1 MQIYLDSA
9 DHREIERWTREGVI
23 DGVTTN
29 PSILFKE
36 GVFDLEDGARALA
49 HLLGDRPLSVEVT
62 SDDPKQM
69 VAQGRAIAR
78 LAPNIVVKIPV
89 TNARGES
96 CLSVIHSLSKEGIPV
111 NTTAILS
118 FNQAILAAKAGA
130 AYVSIFAGR
139 IADEGNDPAIVIR
152 NVRSWLEEWEYT
164 AKIIVGSIRAVMD
177 IQAAALAG
185 AHIITIPPQF
195 LPKMAD
201 HKYTRETVSQFNN
214 DAARALEQM
223 SEARTSAAS
232 ASGRGKR

>member
-9 DHREIERWTREGVI
+9 DHHEIEKWTREGIV

-29 PSILFKE
+29 PSILFKD
-36 GVFDLEDGARALA
+36 GIFHLEEGARVLA
-49 HLLGDRPLSVEVT
+49 GLLGDRPLSVEVT
-62 SDDPKQM
+62 SDDPPKM
-69 VAQGRAIAR
+69 LAQGRALAR
-78 LAPNIVVKIPV
+78 LARNVVVKIPV

-96 CLSVIHSLSKEGIPV
+96 CLGVIHSLSKEGIAV

-139 IADEGNDPAIVIR
+139 IADEGNDPSIVIR
-152 NVRSWLEEWEYT
+152 NVRQWLEDWGYT

-195 LPKMAD
+195 LPKMVD
-201 HKYTRETVSQFNN
+201 HKYTRETVSQFNH
-214 DAARALEQM
+214 DAERAMQQM
-223 SEARTSAAS
+223 SEARAV
-232 ASGRGKR
+232 ASGSSQR

>member
-9 DHREIERWTREGVI
+9 EHKEIEKWTREGIV

-29 PSILFKE
+29 PSILFKD
-36 GVFDLEDGARALA
+36 GVFDLEEGARALA
-49 HLLGDRPLSVEVT
+49 RLLGDRPLSVEVT
-62 SDDPKQM
+62 SDDPAQM
-69 VAQGRAIAR
+69 ISQGRSLAR

-96 CLSVIHSLSKEGIPV
+96 CLGVIHSLSKEGVAV

-139 IADEGNDPAIVIR
+139 IADEGNDPAVVIR
-152 NVRSWLEEWEYT
+152 NVRRWLDDWEYT
-164 AKIIVGSIRAVMD
+164 PKIIVGSIRAVID

-195 LPKMAD
+195 LSKMVD
-201 HKYTRETVSQFNN
+201 HKYTRETVAQFNR
-214 DAARALEQM
+214 DADRAMQQM
-223 SEARTSAAS
+223 SEARLAA
-232 ASGRGKR
+232 APAGKK

>member
-9 DHREIERWTREGVI
+9 DHGEIEKWTREGIV

-29 PSILFKE
+29 PSILFKD
-36 GVFDLEDGARALA
+36 GVFDLEDGARSLA
-49 HLLGDRPLSVEVT
+49 ALLGDRPLSVEVT
-62 SDDPKQM
+62 SDVPAQM
-69 VAQGRAIAR
+69 VAQGRALAQLAR
-78 LAPNIVVKIPV
+78 NIVVKIPV
-89 TNARGES
+89 ENAKGES
-96 CLSVIHSLSKEGIPV
+96 CLGVIHSLSKEGIAV

-152 NVRSWLEEWEYT
+152 NVRTWLDEWEYT

-177 IQAAALAG
+177 IQSAALAG

-195 LPKMAD
+195 LPKMVD
-201 HKYTRETVSQFNN
+201 HRYTRETVRQFVN
-214 DAARALEQM
+214 DAEKTIEQM
-223 SEARTSAAS
+223 KKGRATVAGSTAR
-232 ASGRGKR
+232 